1 MGLFTF
7 FRELKQKRQ
16 ERAIAKNL
24 KLIQN
29 PKTIREERVGAIE
42 FFNNLT
48 EASLAVPALLKRF
61 DYSLDHSINDTREK
75 ESAMEGIFRFGA
87 KALPQVKEH
96 LKQSTKIAWPIKI
109 FQKLGNDAQVVNA
122 LEDCLDLHDF
132 DFDRDK
138 IDKNY
143 DILCYLRDYTLPDR
157 GEKLLPLLKA
167 LDERVRYATVEVL
180 LKQDLAEDYVQKLE
194 RFLTDLSPENSRI
207 HQIVLDAFLQNNW
220 TIHSSDIAAGQN
232 LGQGILVT
240 EKKQLRKA

>member
-42 FFNNLT
+42 FFNNLQ
-48 EASLAVPALLKRF
+48 EANLAVPALLKRF

-75 ESAMEGIFRFGA
+75 ESAMEGIARFGA
-87 KALPQVKEH
+87 QALPQVREH
-96 LKQSTKIAWPIKI
+96 LRHSMKIAWPIKI
-109 FQKLGNDAQVVNA
+109 VQKLGTEAEVVDA
-122 LEDCLDLHDF
+122 LENCLDLHDF

-157 GEKLLPLLKA
+157 GKKLLPLLKA

-180 LKQDLAEDYVQKLE
+180 LKQDLKDDYVMQLE
-194 RFLTDLSPENSRI
+194 HFLTDLSPENSRI
-207 HQIVLDAFLQNNW
+207 HQIVLDAFLQNSW
-220 TIHSSDIAAGQN
+220 TIRSSEITAGQN

-240 EKKQLRKA
+240 EKKQLKRA